1 MRRENPRWEYRR
13 ETSAYD
19 KSDYRSKFYKG
30 KWEKAWIKNRIQY
43 ALDKKIDLYESMW
56 EGYVDKTEHMPKSL
70 FKFFPFNH
78 NSLKCIET
86 NSVFMNNPS
95 NFNDPFDCLLCAN
108 ENEFL
113 KYCLLDYLKETDAV
127 GREILSQ
134 DELNKLEHS
143 YCGDW
148 EQHNGSIYNT
158 FDSVVTHICYDPE
171 LRKERKGSDEIS
183 RKLYY
188 DRIKY
193 ENGLKELRKNMIQVT
208 SFANIDDFKLTSY
221 MELWAHYAQNHEG
234 FCVEYDLTRP
244 IADSRENAMILG
256 GLLPCEYGAKQII
269 LSKRKIY
276 KYINKIPLTAYEQM
290 ELDKSLMLSFIT
302 KSSSWKYENEWRLL
316 LPVDICKI
324 YD

>member
-30 KWEKAWIKNRIQY
+30 KWEKAWIKDRIQY
-43 ALDKKIDLYESMW
+43 ASDKKIDLYESMW
-56 EGYVDKTEHMPKSL
+56 EGYIDKTEHMPKSL

-78 NSLKCIET
+78 NSLKCIEN

-158 FDSVVTHICYDPE
+158 FDSVVTHICYDPV
-171 LRKERKGSDEIS
+171 S
-183 RKLYY
+183 Y
-188 DRIKY
+188 
-193 ENGLKELRKNMIQVT
+193 T
-208 SFANIDDFKLTSY
+208 HLT
-221 MELWAHYAQNHEG
+221 LP
-234 FCVEYDLTRP
+234 T
-244 IADSRENAMILG
+244 IA
-256 GLLPCEYGAKQII
+256 
-269 LSKRKIY
+269 
-276 KYINKIPLTAYEQM
+276 
-290 ELDKSLMLSFIT
+290 
-302 KSSSWKYENEWRLL
+302 
-316 LPVDICKI
+316 
-324 YD
+324 